1 MENEL
6 RSQLIA
12 AAEELSR
19 VAGISEQA
27 IGQGAIKD
35 NTFFARIRGE
45 GREKPAGFTVRTYD
59 RVMAFIAAETA
70 KVRESAE

>member
-12 AAEELSR
+12 AAEELSK

-27 IGQGAIKD
+27 IGQGALKD

-45 GREKPAGFTVRTYD
+45 GRDKPAGFTVRTYD
-59 RVMAFIAAETA
+59 RVMAFIADEMAKASEAAE
-70 KVRESAE
+70 